1 VKHVLIVWQSWSN
14 FWYPPGSPKSK
25 DSVDANA
32 YKLLDINLTHPIRTT
47 QLAIAQFLEKKKKGS
62 ILHVSS
68 IAGQVANPVT
78 PLYIASKHGISGF
91 VRSLGPL
98 ESRFGIRITAVA
110 PGVIKTPLWT
120 EVCHHFRTIFD
131 LSISFFPKPFGI

>member
-1 VKHVLIVWQSWSN
+1 VLMKRQSWSS
-14 FWYPPGSPKSK
+14 FWYPPGSPQSK
-25 DSVDANA
+25 DRVDGNA

-47 QLAIAQFLEKKKKGS
+47 QLAIAHFLEKKKKGN

-68 IAGQVANPVT
+68 IAGQLANPVS
-78 PLYIASKHGISGF
+78 PLYIASKYGVSGF

-98 ESRFGIRITAVA
+98 ESRFGIRVTAVA

-120 EVCHHFRTIFD
+120 EVRSLHVVFIPT
-131 LSISFFPKPFGI
+131 L